1 MVLPSVTRG
10 PRRIHDLRGVRYS
23 CTQSFGQLVV
33 TVFDAIVMVLIWQ
46 EWKIVRRHGTPDAMV

>member
-1 MVLPSVTRG
+1 
-10 PRRIHDLRGVRYS
+10 
-23 CTQSFGQLVV
+23 V